1 MGDPE
6 AFLVLNADIIG
17 DYPLIDFVEFHRKH
31 SGEHS
36 ILATEARRI
45 IFVYFWLLNNAW
57 WHAWFLSITQQGVHF
72 SVIVRIE
79 VDCQLV
85 TCWLTQFFF
94 FLLPMLK
101 LISQCLIL
109 LSWNKIFLLPTQ
121 TRREELF
128 FLLKLCLALMS
139 QVYQFLKKKF
149 HYFSRKVKKWFD
161 RQCTVIGEVNKL
173 LLMTETCYNKHWT
186 LSLLRSH

>member
-45 IFVYFWLLNNAW
+45 SFVYFWLLNNAW

-94 FLLPMLK
+94 YFFIANVEGDKPILTTLVLK
-101 LISQCLIL
+101 
-109 LSWNKIFLLPTQ
+109 
-121 TRREELF
+121 
-128 FLLKLCLALMS
+128 
-139 QVYQFLKKKF
+139 
-149 HYFSRKVKKWFD
+149 
-161 RQCTVIGEVNKL
+161 
-173 LLMTETCYNKHWT
+173 
-186 LSLLRSH
+186 